1 MAADRRER
9 LAQPSFLVEDG
20 DDDAQ
25 HVRRGFGE
33 VEEGSG
39 RAHERTR
46 FRPHYA
52 EAELLGLDGAEDRR
66 GRASCPFVL
75 FVAALALLAALH
87 LGRALLGEVF
97 VSTETVA
104 RDVTP

>member
-1 MAADRRER
+1 ERKLPREFRRDGDATIRASVVAHDDLAAVDSASGAELLEMAADRRER

-33 VEEGSG
+33 FGEEEGSG

-46 FRPHYA
+46 FHP
-52 EAELLGLDGAEDRR
+52 LTRR
-66 GRASCPFVL
+66 RSFSA
-75 FVAALALLAALH
+75 
-87 LGRALLGEVF
+87 
-97 VSTETVA
+97 
-104 RDVTP
+104 